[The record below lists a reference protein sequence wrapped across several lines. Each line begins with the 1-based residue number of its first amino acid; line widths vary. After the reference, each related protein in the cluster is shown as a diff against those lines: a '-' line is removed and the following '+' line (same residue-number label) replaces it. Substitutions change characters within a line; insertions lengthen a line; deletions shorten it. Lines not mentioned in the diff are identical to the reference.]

1 MKKRGCDG
9 DGRQRWRSEAASNGG
24 VQTTER
30 EKKARDFEMRE
41 RGHEEEKR
49 KSPKVSHGGK
59 EMDKTFNI
67 YKVAGNLGIRIRNES
82 FVSRVAIVQ
91 CFVSKVLGPA
101 LEGQNVGTRG
111 HECVTTLS
119 DRVTPSTGWMGSSPF
134 PVIAVPSLVSM
145 PGKIS
150 RGGEQ
155 ALSQF
160 HPNPSSAIALVLSK
174 AQCLFSEGVRTISSL
189 AHAMVQDRLDQMIR
203 ERFVQSRN
211 EGGRRESE
219 RYGDG
224 NSDDTKCIVMVAMD
238 KYSYDPRKDFRDSMV
253 EMITANQIED
263 PKDLRVL
270 LYSGLAAHVMN
281 IELGHDDQHD
291 HPRPQQPK
299 KTPTFNWPLL
309 LLSILLIVTGVVG
322 GPLLVRFYYL
332 NGGKRKWLPSFL
344 QTCGFPILIFPI
356 LFLSLRH
363 NTKTT
368 PTPTRTKTSMSHLFT
383 LEPTLFFYSAVNGL
397 LIGLDNY
404 LYSIGLSYLPVSTST
419 LLQSTQVAFV
429 AVFSLLL
436 VRQRFTP
443 YSINSVVLMTL
454 GSVMLGMRSQGDR
467 PSGVSQKEYVV
478 GFFMTLLSA
487 ALIGVVF
494 PLVEFSYGKA
504 VRPIN
509 YSVLLMYQFN
519 QSVFGTIFSVVGMA
533 VNKDFQIMGREANE
547 FARGKA
553 AYSLTLAGV
562 AVFSQ
567 LGFLGIL
574 GVISSASSLFA
585 GILTA
590 VLVPIIE
597 IASFVAYHESFTREK
612 GMSLALCLWGFC
624 SYFYGEYKTRKV
636 MLRSSSSS

>member
-1 MKKRGCDG
+1 MSLSTTITDG
-9 DGRQRWRSEAASNGG
+9 AA
-24 VQTTER
+24 
-30 EKKARDFEMRE
+30 
-41 RGHEEEKR
+41 
-49 KSPKVSHGGK
+49 
-59 EMDKTFNI
+59 
-67 YKVAGNLGIRIRNES
+67 
-82 FVSRVAIVQ
+82 
-91 CFVSKVLGPA
+91 
-101 LEGQNVGTRG
+101 
-111 HECVTTLS
+111 
-119 DRVTPSTGWMGSSPF
+119 
-134 PVIAVPSLVSM
+134 
-145 PGKIS
+145 
-150 RGGEQ
+150 
-155 ALSQF
+155 
-160 HPNPSSAIALVLSK
+160 
-174 AQCLFSEGVRTISSL
+174 
-189 AHAMVQDRLDQMIR
+189 AHA
-203 ERFVQSRN
+203 
-211 EGGRRESE
+211 
-219 RYGDG
+219 
-224 NSDDTKCIVMVAMD
+224 
-238 KYSYDPRKDFRDSMV
+238 
-253 EMITANQIED
+253 
-263 PKDLRVL
+263 
-270 LYSGLAAHVMN
+270 MN

-291 HPRPQQPK
+291 HPQPQLPN

-309 LLSILLIVTGVVG
+309 LLSILFGMTGVVG
-322 GPLLVRFYYL
+322 GPLLVRYYYL
-332 NGGKRKWLPSFL
+332 NGGTRKWLPCFL

-356 LFLSLRH
+356 FVLSLRH

-368 PTPTRTKTSMSHLFT
+368 PTTTKPSMSHLLT

-404 LYSIGLSYLPVSTST
+404 LYSIGLSYLPVSTAT

-443 YSINSVVLMTL
+443 YSINSVILMTL

-487 ALIGVVF
+487 ALIGAVY

-519 QSVFGTIFSVVGMA
+519 QSVFGTIFSVIGMA
-533 VNKDFQIMGREANE
+533 VNKDFQVLGREANE
-547 FARGKA
+547 FAPGKA
-553 AYSLTLAGV
+553 IYCLTLVGV
-562 AVFSQ
+562 AVFFQ

-585 GILTA
+585 GILSA